1 MREESLNVNT
11 GYQANEKAE
20 SGKASEKKQTSAFS
34 VKDIVYI
41 GVFAAIISVCA
52 LISIQTPW
60 GVPFTLHTFAIAL
73 AAYCLGKW
81 KGTLATF
88 IWVLIGLIGVPVYSG
103 FTAGFAKLFGATGG
117 YIWSFILMTFLC
129 GVGLNKKKKWLTVL
143 FSILGLLVC
152 YVCGMIQFML
162 VMNMGFVESFFLTIA
177 PYIIKDV
184 VSILAAYG
192 IAIPI
197 RKAMQLIE

>member
-1 MREESLNVNT
+1 MREESFNVNT
-11 GYQANEKAE
+11 GFQTKEEIKQE
-20 SGKASEKKQTSAFS
+20 RVSEKKQTRAFS
-34 VKDIVYI
+34 VRDIVYI
-41 GVFAAIISVCA
+41 GVFAAITSVCA

-60 GVPFTLHTFAIAL
+60 GVPFTLHTFAVAL

-88 IWVLIGLIGVPVYSG
+88 IWVLIGLVGVPVYSG
-103 FTAGFAKLFGATGG
+103 FTAGPAKLFGATGG

-129 GVGLNKKKKWLTVL
+129 GMGVSKKKKWLTLL

-162 VMNMGFVESFFLTIA
+162 VMNMGFVESFLMTIA